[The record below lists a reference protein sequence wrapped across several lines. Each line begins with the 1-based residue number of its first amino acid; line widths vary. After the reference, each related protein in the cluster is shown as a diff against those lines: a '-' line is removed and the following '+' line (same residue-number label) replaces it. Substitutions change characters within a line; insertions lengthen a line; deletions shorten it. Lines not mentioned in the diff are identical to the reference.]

1 MAMRMRQSLADL
13 ERAFVEET
21 AEDRDRQHALR
32 YAAVE
37 RSRRRSIDRRHRHG
51 SVRFIVLVIMLVATA
66 VAVTVGMFEILYMVM
81 A

>member
-21 AEDRDRQHALR
+21 SEDRDRQQALR
-32 YAAVE
+32 TAAIE
-37 RSRRRSIDRRHRHG
+37 RSRVRNIERRHRHG
-51 SVRFIVLVIMLVATA
+51 SVRFAVLVVMLIATA
-66 VAVTVGMFEILYMVM
+66 VAVTIAMFEILYAVM